1 MNPQPSPKIFA
12 DALQMYRRE
21 LDELDLQLVSLLA
34 VRFGITR
41 NIGAL
46 KASHGVA
53 AADPA
58 REQAQLERLLSLSAE
73 LGLQTEVTHAVF
85 ETLFRFVRANHLA
98 QASSSTA
105 SAVEL
110 EPEG

>member
-1 MNPQPSPKIFA
+1 MNPQSLPKIFT
-12 DALQMYRRE
+12 DSLQMYRRE
-21 LDELDLQLVSLLA
+21 LDDLDAQLIALLA
-34 VRFGITR
+34 VRFAITR

-58 REQAQLERLLSLSAE
+58 REREQLDRLVSLSADSD
-73 LGLQTEVTHAVF
+73 LPSEVTRAVF

-98 QASSSTA
+98 QASSAT
-105 SAVEL
+105 AVER
-110 EPEG
+110 